1 MQGHWD
7 VAGLK
12 RSALNN
18 PEACSSPLLFNSGVS
33 NMKNISQSF
42 KTFLADEEGATAI
55 EYGLLAS
62 LIAGVIVVS
71 VGLLGTTLNG
81 IFTSITALL

>member
-1 MQGHWD
+1 
-7 VAGLK
+7 
-12 RSALNN
+12 
-18 PEACSSPLLFNSGVS
+18 
-33 NMKNISQSF
+33 MKNISQSF